1 MIPAQKTEKGRDL
14 PSPRTRRWKIAL
26 YIRLSRDDGNDE
38 SLSVSN
44 QRKILL
50 EYAEQAFGGED
61 TLTDIYID
69 DGRSGTDAER
79 PDFQRMIRDAE
90 AGRVNCIICKNLS
103 RAFRNYADQGYYLE
117 KIFPRLRIRF
127 IALEDPR
134 IDTFENPEALLGLE
148 IPINGLMN
156 DRFACRTSEEIRRTF
171 RTKETEANLSGPLL
185 PTDTKKIRLTE
196 II

>member
-117 KIFPRLRIRF
+117 KIFPGS
-127 IALEDPR
+127 A
-134 IDTFENPEALLGLE
+134 
-148 IPINGLMN
+148 
-156 DRFACRTSEEIRRTF
+156 SV
-171 RTKETEANLSGPLL
+171 LL
-185 PTDTKKIRLTE
+185 PWRIPGLTRLKIRKRCWAWKYLSTV
-196 II
+196 